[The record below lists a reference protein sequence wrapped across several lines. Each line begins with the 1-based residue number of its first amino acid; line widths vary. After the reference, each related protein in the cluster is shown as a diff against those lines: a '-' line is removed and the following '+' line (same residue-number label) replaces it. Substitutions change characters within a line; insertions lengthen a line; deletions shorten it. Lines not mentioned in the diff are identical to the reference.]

1 MRKLQVI
8 FICFFIALA
17 GIPLL
22 GSTLSSAEEKT
33 IPHPFAHSGIF
44 LKLTEDFYRA
54 LQEES
59 REGTRTYGTDRSD
72 EYLREIAVSAKFM
85 VETNLHILKQQET
98 IIRLLEALNSKR
110 K

>member
-1 MRKLQVI
+1 MRKFRIV
-8 FICFFIALA
+8 FTFFFIALA

-22 GSTLSSAEEKT
+22 GSTLGSAKEKST
-33 IPHPFAHSGIF
+33 NHPFAHNGIF

-59 REGTRTYGTDRSD
+59 NKGTRTYSTERSN
-72 EYLREIAVSAKFM
+72 EYLREIAVSTKFM
-85 VETNLHILKQQET
+85 VETNLHILKQQDT